1 MLAPDL
7 SFRPARADWAR
18 AALVSVALFALYAL
32 TAPRTVAVEDD
43 GLFILSSYFLGIE
56 HAPGYPLFTLV
67 GHLFTL
73 VPFGSVAYRVH
84 LASALFGGLACG
96 AAWLCARALTG
107 GRLPAYVAAVGLGVA
122 PVFWSQAIIAE
133 VYTLNAFFFLILV
146 FLGLRAVQ
154 GAAVLP
160 WMAFLFGLSLSNHW
174 PLMLL
179 VAPGFALLLWPRLGE
194 IARRLPL
201 LFALLAVGLLPY
213 AWMVY
218 RSWQEPA
225 ISFVGPLESWRE
237 FWLIVSRATYGEIDE
252 RLSASWLDRLRFF
265 PFLGWQFLYQF
276 AFVGA
281 ALAAL
286 GCAVQWRAWG
296 WRVSAFLLIAFLMPS
311 AGLVLL
317 LKFDYDSFQ
326 KHMFHVYPLPAYAVA
341 ALWMALGFAWLA
353 QRYVPRRTPI
363 AAGALV
369 AVMLAWGARS
379 NLLADYDW
387 AARYAQAILKTLPQ
401 DAVVFVQGDADLSPI
416 AYFHM
421 IENQRPDIT
430 LFQSQGLVLGNRLFH
445 SLRIDRDSADRIV
458 REMVDA
464 QKGPVVFTLDSYT
477 RYARIDRWLYTV
489 LDKTSPDA
497 SAVTIDI
504 PEEAVRFFEESIATY
519 KDTNGWAAFFQ
530 GELRRRYAKLLAQ
543 SLQQRAG
550 KPLDERTRRHL
561 ELLSKDFYGALGLAE
576 GLLGS
581 KVGYPSGVVASLLDT
596 VRDTMPADVPKLH
609 QSRFFHLRGALRL
622 DLGERAAAI
631 RDFETALVAWPVP
644 ENPAVAPLED
654 LYRDSGDKAALQAM
668 HDRIHRR
675 KQ

>member
-7 SFRPARADWAR
+7 AFRPAKSDWGHAGVV
-18 AALVSVALFALYAL
+18 AATLFILYAL
-32 TAPRTVAVEDD
+32 TSPRTVTVEDD
-43 GLFILSSYFLGIE
+43 GLFILSSYFLGVE
-56 HAPGYPLFTLV
+56 HAPGYPLFTLA
-67 GHLFTL
+67 GKLFTL
-73 VPFGSVAYRVH
+73 LPFGSVAYRVH
-84 LASALFGGLACG
+84 LASAFFGGLACG

-107 GRLPAYVAAVGLGVA
+107 VRLPAYVAAFGLGLA

-133 VYTLNAFFFLILV
+133 VYTLNALFFLALV
-146 FLGLRAVQ
+146 FLGLRATQ
-154 GAAVLP
+154 GANVLP

-174 PLMLL
+174 PLMGL
-179 VAPGFALLLWPRLGE
+179 VAPAFLILLWPRLGE
-194 IARRLPL
+194 MLRRLPL
-201 LFALLAVGLLPY
+201 LAALFAAGLLPY

-225 ISFVGPLESWRE
+225 ISYAGPLESWRE

-276 AFVGA
+276 AFAGA

-296 WRVSAFLLIAFLMPS
+296 WRVCAFLLIAFLMPS

-326 KHMFHVYPLPAYAVA
+326 KHIFHVYPLPAYAVG

-353 QRYVPRRTPI
+353 QRYGPRRAP
-363 AAGALV
+363 AAAVALL
-369 AVMLAWGARS
+369 ALMLTWGARS

-387 AARYAQAILKTLPQ
+387 AARYAQTILKSVPQ

-430 LFQSQGLVLGNRLFH
+430 LYQSQGLVNRLFH
-445 SLRIDRDSADRIV
+445 PLRIDRESSDRIL
-458 REMVDA
+458 RELIDA
-464 QKGPVVFTLDSYT
+464 QKGPVVFTLDTYT
-477 RYARIDRWLYTV
+477 RYARQDRWLFTV
-489 LDKTSPDA
+489 LDKASPDA
-497 SAVTIDI
+497 TAVTIDI
-504 PEEAVRFFEESIATY
+504 PEDAVRFFEESIATF
-519 KDTNGWAAFFQ
+519 KDGNGWAAFFQ
-530 GELRRRYAKLLAQ
+530 GELRRRYGKLLAQ
-543 SLQQRAG
+543 SLQQRSG
-550 KPLDERTRRHL
+550 KAPDERTARHL
-561 ELLSKDFYGALGLAE
+561 DLLSKDFYGALGLAE

-581 KVGYPSGVVASLLDT
+581 KASYPSGVVAGLLDT
-596 VRDTMPADVPKLH
+596 VRDTMPSDVPKLH

-631 RDFETALVAWPVP
+631 RDFETALSLWPVP
-644 ENPAVAPLED
+644 ENPAVQPLED
-654 LYRDSGDKAALQAM
+654 LYRESGDKAALQAM
-668 HDRIHRR
+668 QDRIHRR
-675 KQ
+675 KR

>member
-7 SFRPARADWAR
+7 AFRPAKSDWGRAGVV
-18 AALVSVALFALYAL
+18 AATLFILYAL
-32 TAPRTVAVEDD
+32 TSPRTVAVEDD
-43 GLFILSSYFLGIE
+43 GLFILSSYFLGVS
-56 HAPGYPLFTLV
+56 HAPGYPLFTLA
-67 GHLFTL
+67 GKLFTL
-73 VPFGSVAYRVH
+73 LPFGSVAYRVH
-84 LASALFGGLACG
+84 LASAFFGALACG

-107 GRLPAYVAAVGLGVA
+107 ARLPAYVAAFGLGLT

-133 VYTLNAFFFLILV
+133 VYTLNTLFFLALV
-146 FLGLRAVQ
+146 FLGLRASH
-154 GAAVLP
+154 GAPVLP

-201 LFALLAVGLLPY
+201 LAALFAAGLLPY

-237 FWLIVSRATYGEIDE
+237 VWLILSRATYGEVDE
-252 RLSASWLDRLRFF
+252 RLSASWLDRLRFL
-265 PFLGWQFLYQF
+265 PFLGTQFLHQF
-276 AFVGA
+276 AYAGA

-286 GCAVQWRAWG
+286 GCAVQWRVLG
-296 WRVSAFLLIAFLMPS
+296 WRVCAFLLIAFLMPS
-311 AGLVLL
+311 AGLVAL

-326 KHMFHVYPLPAYAVA
+326 KHIFHVYPLPAYAVG

-353 QRYVPRRTPI
+353 QRYGTRRAP
-363 AAGALV
+363 AAAAALL
-369 AVMLAWGARS
+369 ALMLAWGARS
-379 NLLADYDW
+379 NLLTDYDW
-387 AARYAQAILKTLPQ
+387 AARYAQTILKSVPQ
-401 DAVVFVQGDADLSPI
+401 DAAVFVQGDADLAPM

-421 IENQRPDIT
+421 IENWRPDIT
-430 LFQSQGLVLGNRLFH
+430 LYQAQGLVLGNRPFH
-445 SLRIDRDSADRIV
+445 SLRIDRESADRIL

-464 QKGPVVFTLDSYT
+464 QKGPVVFTLDTYT
-477 RYARIDRWLYTV
+477 RYARQDRWLFTV

-497 SAVTIDI
+497 TAVVIDI

-543 SLQQRAG
+543 SMQKRSG
-550 KPLDERTRRHL
+550 KAPDERTARHL
-561 ELLSKDFYGALGLAE
+561 DLLSRDFYGALGLAE

-581 KVGYPSGVVASLLDT
+581 KVSYPSGVVARLLDT
-596 VRDTMPADVPKLH
+596 VRDTMPGDVPKLH

-631 RDFETALVAWPVP
+631 RDFETALSTWPVP
-644 ENPAVAPLED
+644 ENPAVQALED
-654 LYRDSGDKAALQAM
+654 LYRESGDKAALQAM
-668 HDRIHRR
+668 QDRIHRR
-675 KQ
+675 KR